1 MRSGREPTWRLVLL
15 GWLLGQGLLE
25 GSSSGPRFDGIERLP
40 FPYGPATGRP
50 GPASGRPGG
59 PAAPLT
65 AGWGPDLHARE
76 LRAWPGIGEARAVE
90 VARARWA
97 HPNDGPPLYLDD
109 VPGIGSGTAR
119 AARTWLDRGGPPRPR
134 GP

>member
-25 GSSSGPRFDGIERLP
+25 GASSGAPRFDGIEGLP
-40 FPYGPATGRP
+40 FPYGPATARP
-50 GPASGRPGG
+50 GPATGRPGG
-59 PAAPLT
+59 PAA
-65 AGWGPDLHARE
+65 RE
-76 LRAWPGIGEARAVE
+76 LRAWRGIGEAGAVE